1 MIVFPNAKINVGL
14 RILNRRD
21 DGYHNIE
28 SIMVPVKLADALEL
42 TPSADGKFGFTSSG
56 IEIEGDPGDNLCV
69 KAFRLMQSR
78 YQLPEVKI
86 HLHKVIPAG
95 AGLGGGSSDAA
106 FTLRLLNR
114 MFSLRLC
121 NQELGSMAAE
131 LGSDCTFF
139 IENRPALAGGRGE
152 LLSHADFS
160 LHGYQIAIVKP
171 HFPIS
176 TAEAYSLVKP
186 SGIGL
191 PLPEIQGADPEK
203 WKDLLI
209 NDFELPVIEKWPE
222 IGDLK
227 QQFMD
232 MGAVYA
238 SLSGSGSA
246 VFGLFRSFPHALK
259 EAFGDRFLW
268 TGSAV

>member
-21 DGYHNIE
+21 DGYHDLE

-42 TPSADGKFGFTSSG
+42 TPSADGKFGFTCSG
-56 IEIEGDPGDNLCV
+56 LEIEGDTGDNLCV

-121 NQELGSMAAE
+121 NNDLGSMAAE
-131 LGSDCTFF
+131 LGSDCAFF
-139 IENRPALAGGRGE
+139 IENRPAIAGGRGE
-152 LLSHADFS
+152 LLSHTDFS
-160 LHGYQIAIVKP
+160 LHDFQIAIVKP
-171 HFPIS
+171 HFGIS

-186 SGIGL
+186 SGTSL
-191 PLPEIQGADPEK
+191 PLDEIQGADPEK

-209 NDFELPVIEKWPE
+209 NDFEMPVIGRWPE
-222 IGDLK
+222 IGELK
-227 QQFMD
+227 QQFLD

-246 VFGLFRSFPHALK
+246 VFGLFLSLPPELHN
-259 EAFGDRFLW
+259 AFGDRFLW
-268 TGSAV
+268 TGSAF